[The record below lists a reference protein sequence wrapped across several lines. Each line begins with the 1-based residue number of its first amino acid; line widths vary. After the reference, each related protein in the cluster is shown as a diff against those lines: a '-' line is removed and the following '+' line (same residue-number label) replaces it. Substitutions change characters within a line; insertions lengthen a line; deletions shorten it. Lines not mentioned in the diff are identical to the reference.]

1 MLDRTYIFYPSHCK
15 LLIFL
20 SPNFLH
26 VRELLSKLFWYN
38 RPSQNIK
45 YTIRSNKVNIVGVK
59 HLIYFT
65 SVVSGSFVLRS
76 RMLIVVFPFGCLILR
91 NVKSVAECCNDINHF
106 GCWQEI
112 LVQILTWFCHAFYS
126 KKHLQ
131 SSVFFLYFMVCPN
144 WCKWYLRICNA
155 ETPFSHHVS
164 SSFTIFSQFKHLR
177 EIYMGHSYI
186 ICHVEC
192 KEIRI

>member
-15 LLIFL
+15 LFIFL

-59 HLIYFT
+59 HLTYFT

-106 GCWQEI
+106 GCWQDFDLI
-112 LVQILTWFCHAFYS
+112 LPCLLFQEAPS
-126 KKHLQ
+126 KL
-131 SSVFFLYFMVCPN
+131 SFLPLFHG
-144 WCKWYLRICNA
+144 L
-155 ETPFSHHVS
+155 
-164 SSFTIFSQFKHLR
+164 SQL
-177 EIYMGHSYI
+177 M
-186 ICHVEC
+186 
-192 KEIRI
+192 